1 MRQVVAVD
9 DEQRRF
15 GWVWHAANL
24 FKASQIALGA
34 MQADLLLKGGTLY
47 TQDRRQPRAGAL
59 AVARGRIVAT
69 APGVDALNELVGPST
84 RVIEAHGSAV
94 VPGFVDA
101 HVHFGH
107 WALAQ
112 QQVDLDAALTLDDGL
127 AVLRNAAVA
136 LRQDAWVQGRGWDR
150 NRWGRLPTGAEL
162 ETAVGGRAAALSSH
176 DGHSLWLST
185 TALRAAG
192 IGHDTPDPPG
202 GVIERDSAGEPT
214 GVLFENAQDLARAH
228 IPEPEDADLV
238 AALGA
243 GLRRAAAAGLTGIH
257 NLEDARTRRAFAA
270 LEAAGDLTL
279 RVYHGVSRGELNQAR
294 ERGLST
300 GAGSDWLR
308 VGPVKL
314 FADGALGS
322 RTAWLLEPYVGQAD
336 NGYRGVA
343 TLTAEELEAAMR
355 LAAEAGLDVAVHAI
369 GDAAVRGVLDAF
381 ERTRAAFPPLAQ
393 RMLRIEH
400 AQLVHPDDVPR
411 FASLGAVASM
421 QPIHAIADWRVAD
434 RHWGERARF
443 GYAWRSLQKAGA
455 RLAFGTDAPVESIEP
470 LKSLYAAMARVDAN
484 GEPSGG
490 WYAEERLT
498 LPEAVRAYTLGSAAA
513 ERAQG
518 RRGMLAAGM
527 DADLV
532 VLRPD
537 PFERPAEGLL
547 ETRVALTLVGGR
559 ITFSGAYEGA

>member
-1 MRQVVAVD
+1 
-9 DEQRRF
+9 
-15 GWVWHAANL
+15 
-24 FKASQIALGA
+24 
-34 MQADLLLKGGTLY
+34 MQADLLLRGGTLY

-59 AVARGRIVAT
+59 AIAGGRIVAT
-69 APGVDALNELVGPST
+69 AAGADELDDLVGPST
-84 RVIEAHGSAV
+84 RVIDARGGAV

-112 QQVDLDAALTLDDGL
+112 QQVDLDAAPTLQDGL
-127 AVLRNAAVA
+127 ALLRAAA
-136 LRQDAWVQGRGWDR
+136 LELKQDAWLQGRGWDR
-150 NRWGRLPTGAEL
+150 NRWGRLPNRAEL
-162 ETAVGGRAAALSSH
+162 DVAVGGRGAALSSH
-176 DGHSLWLST
+176 DGHSLWLSSS
-185 TALRAAG
+185 ALRAAG
-192 IGHDTPDPPG
+192 IGRDTPDPSG
-202 GVIERDSAGEPT
+202 GVIDRDAAGEPT
-214 GVLFENAQDLARAH
+214 GVLFENAQDLVRAH
-228 IPEPEDADLV
+228 IPEPSDAEM
-238 AALGA
+238 AQALRA
-243 GLRRAAAAGLTGIH
+243 GLRRAAAAGITGIH

-270 LEAAGDLTL
+270 LEAAGELTL
-279 RVYHGVSRGELNQAR
+279 RVYHGVSRGELHQAR
-294 ERGLST
+294 ERGLTT

-322 RTAWLLEPYVGQAD
+322 RTAWLLEPYLGHGD

-343 TLTAEELEAAMR
+343 TMPEDELEAAMR
-355 LAAEAGLDVAVHAI
+355 LAADAGLDVAVHAI

-381 ERTRAAFPPLAQ
+381 ERTRAAYPALGQ
-393 RMLRIEH
+393 RLLRIEH

-411 FASLGAVASM
+411 FACLGAIASM

-434 RHWGERARF
+434 QYWGDRARN
-443 GYAWRSLQKAGA
+443 GYAWRSLRQAGA

-470 LKSLYAAMARVDAN
+470 LKSLYAAVARLDQDR
-484 GEPSGG
+484 EPSGG
-490 WYAEERLT
+490 WYADECLN
-498 LPEAVRAYTLGSAAA
+498 LAEAVHAYTAGSAAA

-532 VLRPD
+532 VLSPD
-537 PFERPAEGLL
+537 PFERPAEALL

-559 ITFSGAYEGA
+559 ISFEGA